1 MAQCRGSQACSVP
14 YCSNSKKKQPYLSFH
29 SFPTD
34 EELRRRWI
42 LAIRRNEGAGFT
54 IRKGCTFVCAMH
66 FEDGDIATHKESGR
80 KHLTNQAVPTRFMWN
95 NWGRRKIKET
105 AILKK
110 SVSDGVEISEG
121 KRGPGAALWDHDY
134 SWCPPAGALD
144 EALERIRELED
155 MVLRLTFSGPLL
167 DRWCVSD
174 EDFRYFTRFPSKHS
188 FCLFWKFI
196 EPSASNIFY
205 WSKARRAAVNNFVRE
220 DRKRRPSRQLLP
232 VDEFF
237 MFCLRVASG
246 LVERVLAEVFQ
257 MSSSTVSR
265 IIITWSNYLYLLL
278 GSIPIWMTRGQVRGS
293 MPVKF
298 RRFCPNV
305 RVIFDC
311 AEIRCEI
318 PEALA
323 LHSEK
328 FSTYKSYTAFKAL
341 IGVAP
346 CGAVTFASRL
356 FIGSISDKE
365 LMKQSGILELLEPED
380 EVIADED
387 LLIEKQLENVGAKL
401 IIPPL
406 KHKSQVS
413 GEETEKTQAIATL
426 RILAQR
432 VVRRI
437 KEFHIWDSPVP
448 LHLAGRMNQ
457 IWTFCCLMANY
468 QGLLDLEGKAE

>member
-1 MAQCRGSQACSVP
+1 MYG
-14 YCSNSKKKQPYLSFH
+14 
-29 SFPTD
+29 FPND
-34 EELRRRWI
+34 PERRRRW
-42 LAIRRNEGAGFT
+42 LEMVS
-54 IRKGCTFVCAMH
+54 RKNFHITKDCNSRKLCQAH
-66 FEDGDIATHKESGR
+66 FEQHHFMYTKRGGLKLRPDAVPSVFEHRPVPRGR
-80 KHLTNQAVPTRFMWN
+80 KSP
-95 NWGRRKIKET
+95 
-105 AILKK
+105 
-110 SVSDGVEISEG
+110 S
-121 KRGPGAALWDHDY
+121 KRI
-134 SWCPPAGALD
+134 PPATLAGVGGLTDDHSYCTPHFGVLD
-144 EALERIRELED
+144 EALERIQELED

-167 DRWCVSD
+167 DRWCFSD

-188 FCLFWKFI
+188 FCVFWKFI

-205 WSKARRAAVNNFVRE
+205 WSKAKRAGINNFVRE
-220 DRKRRPSRQLLP
+220 DRKRRPNRQLQP

-246 LVERVLAEVFQ
+246 LVERVLAEIFQ

-278 GSIPIWMTRGQVRGS
+278 GSIPIWMTGVQVRRS
-293 MPVKF
+293 MPVKY
-298 RRFCPNV
+298 RQHCPNV

-323 LHSEK
+323 LDSEK
-328 FSTYKSYTAFKAL
+328 FSTDKSYTAFKAL

-356 FIGSISDKE
+356 FTGSISDKE
-365 LMKQSGILELLEPED
+365 MLKQSGILELLEPED

-387 LLIEKQLENVGAKL
+387 LLSEKQLENVGAKL

-406 KHKSQVS
+406 KHEGQVNS
-413 GEETEKTQAIATL
+413 EETEKTQAIATL
-426 RILAQR
+426 HILAQR

-448 LHLAGRMNQ
+448 LHLAGTMNQ
-457 IWTFCCLMANY
+457 IWTFCCLMTNY
-468 QGLLDLEGKAE
+468 QGLLDLEGKVQ